1 MRTQLRNLANWLS
14 VLPTRLTPISTRR
27 RKVLLIGALIG
38 FSLAVLAR
46 FWMRTISKDHVFTVP
61 GTVLILLFFSGMGA
75 LVGLVSWW
83 RRRPGQRPR
92 SFIFRAVGLAPFA
105 LLGPFTLLFIPSFF
119 AALVSGH
126 PSWRKLWRRLAFAV
140 AIGFFGFTELVLLTM
155 NVPGN
160 GAVRLVSGVL
170 YLPLAYALFLS
181 NRVALD
187 PLPPRPATMAP
198 AG

>member
-1 MRTQLRNLANWLS
+1 MRQKLRNLVNWLS
-14 VLPTRLTPISTRR
+14 VLPTRLTPTSTRR

-38 FSLAVLAR
+38 FSLAIPAR
-46 FWMRTISKDHVFTVP
+46 FWMRTISKDHVLTVP
-61 GTVLILLFFSGMGA
+61 GTVLILLFFSAMGA

-83 RRRPGQRPR
+83 RRRPGDRPR

-126 PSWRKLWRRLAFAV
+126 PSWRKLWRRLATALAV
-140 AIGFFGFTELVLLTM
+140 GFFAFTELILLTM
-155 NVPGN
+155 DAPGS
-160 GAVRLVSGVL
+160 GGVRVASGIL

-187 PLPPRPATMAP
+187 PLPSRQAAMAP